1 MKKIGFN
8 LFSVSAAF
16 CILLS
21 ACNFNVN
28 GGKELAEVRVGS
40 AGPQR
45 AADPLTGLPVFDGS
59 NTTITITDA
68 SGRILD
74 EGPIPFSTGVNDR
87 CRDRHPCD
95 RSNRDGYVE

>member
-45 AADPLTGLPVFDGS
+45 AADPSTGLPVFDGS

-74 EGPIPFSTGVNDR
+74 EGPIPGIPHYKALKILSRQSSRLSHNR
-87 CRDRHPCD
+87 CL
-95 RSNRDGYVE
+95 